1 MSRIDVGVDELRVE
15 ALKADVEALAV
26 LAREVEVLKLTL
38 TLTLRLTSLL
48 MTLLT
53 TSLLT

>member
-1 MSRIDVGVDELRVE
+1 MRVE

-26 LAREVEVLKLTL
+26 LALEVEVLKLRM
-38 TLTLRLTSLL
+38 TLRLTTLL